1 MTRGDAAGLVIRG
14 AVEHDVPLVLS
25 LIREL
30 AEYERMGDQVVAT
43 EADLHR
49 ALFGATEPG
58 GQHRRFGWL

>member
-30 AEYERMGDQVVAT
+30 AESYRRAGAVPMDEWTVYRLTG
-43 EADLHR
+43 EALDRL
-49 ALFGATEPG
+49 ASEEG
-58 GQHRRFGWL
+58 